1 MNKYKDRFTIEAEQS
16 KEVLMEEITQRIKKY
31 KRFDDTIE
39 FIQKK
44 TIFDFF
50 MVPGKIKIKLSDI
63 EEGKTRLDCE
73 ITPVPFYFS
82 AGQYIFL
89 IILIINSVITYN
101 APLSIYTAVVLLI
114 TWILLTF
121 ISLYLI
127 LLIVI
132 VFTLIFLISSF
143 STNTLLSV
151 VAAWLIAYWIVHL
164 TLRYR
169 RVKLQRFLSGLI
181 ASIKQK
187 EL

>member
-1 MNKYKDRFTIEAEQS
+1 MNRYKDRFTIEAEQS
-16 KEVLMEEITQRIKKY
+16 KETLMEELTNRIKKY
-31 KRFDDTIE
+31 KRTDDTIE

-50 MVPGKIKIKLSDI
+50 MVPGKIKIKLSDA

-73 ITPVPFYFS
+73 ITPVPFHFS
-82 AGQYIFL
+82 SGQYVFL
-89 IILIINSVITYN
+89 IILIITTIFLYN
-101 APLSIYTAVVLLI
+101 APLSLYTAVFLLI
-114 TWILLTF
+114 AWVLLTF

-143 STNTLLSV
+143 STYTLLSV

-169 RVKLQRFLSGLI
+169 RVKLQRFLSDLI
-181 ASIKQK
+181 TSIKQ
-187 EL
+187 